1 MWASPRAL
9 VITGTLVVLLATM
22 TVATRTNGSSVEATP
37 PLADGQAI
45 FQTVGCIACHSIG
58 VAVRGGQIGP
68 NLAGLAQ
75 RAGTR
80 IEGATASDYVRQSI
94 REPDAYTV
102 SGFGRGVMPLLPLA
116 DIDVDTLVEYLLE
129 N

>member
-1 MWASPRAL
+1 
-9 VITGTLVVLLATM
+9 M
-22 TVATRTNGSSVEATP
+22 TVVTWTNGSSVDTTP

-45 FQTVGCIACHSIG
+45 FQTAGCIACHSIG
-58 VAVRGGQIGP
+58 VTLRGGQIGP
-68 NLAGLAQ
+68 DLAGLSQ

-80 IEGATASDYVRQSI
+80 VEGMTASDYVRQSI